1 MSNYLQHDQGFSE
14 GYNYNTR
21 WDCNVVPKVMGE
33 RVPGIKIMLN
43 NNIKIDNNHRKL
55 FASFEPKFK
64 QIVLDFSVS
73 ESEANASATKIGCS
87 RHMIVLSY
95 SSFPWLKDID
105 ILFKSFDIFKYPDS
119 SSKYYIDISKSVP
132 YTVRTDN
139 TTVSKNYKVLKT
151 VVEQDTAKGEI
162 MKVDKSENVKEEI
175 MKVDK
180 SDNVKEETLNK
191 ELIRVTIRMV
201 PDHGCDSI
209 YLGNGLYIPVIGGRA
224 TIALYCSSFS
234 ASTKFRDGKIIS
246 ELWWIDPDDKLIT
259 IEYFGT
265 IYVYREVELCNDN
278 IL

>member
-43 NNIKIDNNHRKL
+43 NSIKIDNNHRKL
-55 FASFEPKFK
+55 LVSFEPKFK
-64 QIVLDFSVS
+64 RIVLDFSGS

-105 ILFKSFDIFKYPDS
+105 ILFKSFDIFKYPNS
-119 SSKYYIDISKSVP
+119 SNKYYIDISKSVP

-139 TTVSKNYKVLKT
+139 TTVSKNHKVLKT
-151 VVEQDTAKGEI
+151 VLEP
-162 MKVDKSENVKEEI
+162 ENVKEEI

-191 ELIRVTIRMV
+191 ELIRVSIRML
-201 PDHGCDSI
+201 PSHNQDSI
-209 YLGNGLYIPVIGGRA
+209 CFGKGLYIPVIGGRA
-224 TIALYCSSFS
+224 TIGLYCSSFS

-246 ELWWIDPDDKLIT
+246 ELWWIDPDDKLNT
-259 IEYFGT
+259 IEYDGI
-265 IYVYREVELCNDN
+265 IYVYKELEESSQC
-278 IL
+278 LY